1 MRVSKRRVR
10 DVLLSLLVVFSI
22 MISGGLYKKADV
34 NAASYALTDIAQ
46 EVKVSS
52 LKNGTTELIGNSGVT
67 VTYGDQ
73 INVTLDWSFKDIP
86 NGGPVLVPGD
96 SYTYEL
102 PANMSFTHAQ
112 GDLVDAGNN
121 KLGTYDITGTTITI
135 SYTDTDF
142 CSVNDNR
149 VGSLL
154 FEGKIVDDG
163 EGGQSVKT
171 VTVTFPVNQSF
182 NIMMVPPATTADVKV
197 SKEFKTIDSTKHI
210 YECIITATSVGDN
223 TNVKLYDFMWPGMHL
238 HKSCEF
244 YRMVNKTKVP
254 LNASEYT
261 DSSAA
266 PAADT
271 RELSATI
278 GSMSHG
284 EVIYVRYEVE
294 VVPEMYDWDQAND
307 YASKFPHLYPNQY
320 GGNVPNRIDISS
332 TEDPTVESAWADII
346 TLRASFGKWE
356 HVPFNNYENG
366 LMGWYVKI
374 YSTYG
379 LGFSNGYVVDTLPK
393 NSTVVESSIQVLA
406 GSTVMDNAINLKYD
420 TDTQGNNIVY
430 LQFSKDLMD
439 FLNAAEGN
447 NAHIYYQTKVN
458 EQTKDVDRYENKA
471 EIFFDGVSKQKTGAD
486 VDYTK
491 PSELKKAVDYSAT
504 TAPYAYYSITVN
516 SAALKLSSDGKLTL
530 IDTMSSSYDLDMSS
544 VKING
549 KAATASQFK
558 YDASTRTMTFEL
570 NDSTRYDITYRAAV
584 NLMPGSTLDD
594 NNSGNSAK
602 LLASQTEI
610 ISTESK
616 INCEVFKAAGSS
628 SSNVVY
634 STLNVIKHKE
644 GSTTTT
650 LSGAS
655 FTLTTM
661 SMDSSGNLT
670 AGNEVS
676 KTTDANGK
684 ISFGTLNRS
693 TVYMLTETAAPDGY
707 KKNETPSFYAFAASG
722 STLPSSVKYNGTSYT
737 LNVIA
742 DNKISYDIYMANEVA
757 VSGTDTS
764 TPSPSPSNNNG
775 GATTDP
781 NADPTGGNGGQ
792 GNSNSDGTTTPT
804 TTTTATPTTTSTPTP
819 TPSTTKTSDKTDSK
833 VTKTGEERSMEFI
846 IGVSLFAFSIA
857 LGAAFISMKIKED

>member
-1 MRVSKRRVR
+1 MRVSKGKIK
-10 DVLLSLLVVFSI
+10 DIFLSLLVVFSI
-22 MISGGLYKKADV
+22 MISGVSFMKADV
-34 NAASYALTDIAQ
+34 SAASYALTDIAQ

-52 LKNGTTELIGNSGVT
+52 LKNGTTELIGNQGVT

-73 INVTLDWSFKDIP
+73 INVTLDWSFKNIP
-86 NGGPVLVPGD
+86 DGGPVLVPGD
-96 SYTYEL
+96 SYTYAL
-102 PANMSFTHAQ
+102 PTNMSFTHAQ
-112 GDLVDAGNN
+112 GDLLDSGNN
-121 KLGTYDITGTTITI
+121 KLGTYDITGSTITI
-135 SYTDTDF
+135 TYTDNDF
-142 CSVNDNR
+142 CQVNDNR

-163 EGGQSVKT
+163 NGGQTVKT

-182 NIMMVPPATTADVKV
+182 NIMMVPPATTAAVHV
-197 SKEFKTIDSTKHI
+197 SKGFNTIDSTHHI
-210 YECIITATSVGDN
+210 YECIIAATSVGDN

-238 HKSCEF
+238 YKSCEF
-244 YRMVNKTKVP
+244 YRIVNNVKVP
-254 LNASEYT
+254 LDPSEYT
-261 DSSAA
+261 DTSAA
-266 PAADT
+266 PASDT

-278 GSMSHG
+278 GAMSHG

-294 VVPEMYDWDQAND
+294 VVPEMYDWDTAND

-356 HVPFNNYENG
+356 HVPYNDYENG

-420 TDTQGNNIVY
+420 TDTQGNTIVY
-430 LQFSKDLMD
+430 LTFTKDLMD

-504 TAPYAYYSITVN
+504 TAPYAYYSLTVN

-549 KAATASQFK
+549 KAASSSEFK

-602 LLASQTEI
+602 LLASQIEI

-616 INCEVFKAAGSS
+616 LNCEVFKAAGSS

-634 STLNVIKHKE
+634 STLNVIKHKD

-650 LSGAS
+650 LSGAQ

-661 SMDSSGNLT
+661 SMDKSGNVT
-670 AGNEVS
+670 TGSEVS

-684 ISFGTLNRS
+684 ISFGSLNRS

-707 KKNETPSFYAFAASG
+707 KKIETPSFYAFAASG
-722 STLPSSVKYNGTSYT
+722 STLPSSIKYNGTNYT

-742 DNKISYDIYMANEVA
+742 DNKISYDVYIANEA
-757 VSGTDTS
+757 EVSGTS
-764 TPSPSPSNNNG
+764 TPTTPATPSGNQSS
-775 GATTDP
+775 TDP
-781 NADPTGGNGGQ
+781 KTDPSGGNGGQ
-792 GNSNSDGTTTPT
+792 GNSNSDGTNNPT
-804 TTTTATPTTTSTPTP
+804 TTPATTSTTTPTPTP
-819 TPSTTKTSDKTDSK
+819 TPSTVKTSDKTDSK

-846 IGVSLFAFSIA
+846 IGVSLFAFAIA
-857 LGAAFISMKIKED
+857 LGAAYISMKFKED